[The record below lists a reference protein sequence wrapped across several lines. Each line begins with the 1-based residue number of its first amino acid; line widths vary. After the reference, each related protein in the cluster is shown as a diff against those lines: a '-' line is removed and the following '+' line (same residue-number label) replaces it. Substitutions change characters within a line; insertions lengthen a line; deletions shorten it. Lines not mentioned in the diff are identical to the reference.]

1 MVGFIVVRPFVKWV
15 GGKKQLLNIIEDNL
29 PDNVKSS
36 KKIDKYF
43 ECFVGGGALYFH
55 LVENYHIKKSYLY
68 DINSELILT
77 YKVIQSKPKDLI
89 EKLNV
94 LQEDYY
100 SQKDQEDKRKY
111 YLNIRKTFNEK
122 ANDLLLFD
130 FSNKITEDHVE
141 RASYIIFMNKTCFN
155 GLFRLNQNGE
165 FNVPH
170 GKYKNPLICDKENIL
185 AVSQVLKNTT
195 ILNTDYYDAVEVID
209 KDSLVYLDPPYRPL
223 SDSSSFTNY
232 DGYEFKDKDQIRLGS
247 FYEEISD
254 KGAYVILSNSDPKN
268 TNPKD
273 NFFDDLYSNY
283 TIQRV
288 KAKRSINSNGDGRGK
303 INEILVTNY

>member
-29 PDNVKSS
+29 PDNIKYS

-55 LVENYHIKKSYLY
+55 LMENYHIKKSYLY

-122 ANDLLLFD
+122 TNTDLLFD
-130 FSNKITEDHVE
+130 FSNKITEDQVE
-141 RASYIIFMNKTCFN
+141 RASYTIFMNKTCFN
-155 GLFRLNQNGE
+155 GLFRLNQKGE

-195 ILNTDYYDAVEVID
+195 ILNTDYYDAVDIID
-209 KDSLVYLDPPYRPL
+209 GDSLVYLDPPYRPL
-223 SDSSSFTNY
+223 NNNSFTNY
-232 DGYEFKDKDQIRLGS
+232 TGYDFKDKDQIRLGM
-247 FYEEISD
+247 FYDEISD
-254 KGAYVILSNSDPKN
+254 KGAKVILSNSDPKN
-268 TNPKD
+268 TNHED
-273 NFFDDLYSNY
+273 NFFDDLYSKY
-283 TIQRV
+283 TIQRI
-288 KAKRSINSNGDGRGK
+288 KAKRSINSNGNGRSK